1 MLSQLTTLCALS
13 RMQLVKVGGEVGF
26 SAERVINAVNAG
38 DCNVIKA
45 ISDCCCT
52 TQRSIDSVNLNLTQ
66 MNADNR
72 LSICQQN

>member
-1 MLSQLTTLCALS
+1 
-13 RMQLVKVGGEVGF
+13 MQFGKVGGEVGF

-52 TQRSIDSVNLNLTQ
+52 NSTFKLIQLI
-66 MNADNR
+66 
-72 LSICQQN
+72 

>member
-1 MLSQLTTLCALS
+1 
-13 RMQLVKVGGEVGF
+13 MQLVKVGGEVGF

-66 MNADNR
+66 MK
-72 LSICQQN
+72 C